1 MLNHKAVDTIN
12 VKTDHSEEGCAG
24 LVGDGLRQQG
34 LASARGAV
42 QDHLDTALK
51 KQFAIVFQEES
62 SSHPLG
68 RLDPHLLVVLGVGEG
83 QLHRFLDLL
92 QINGNKSSLSK
103 YINSSQVEDST

>member
-51 KQFAIVFQEES
+51 NQLAIVIQES

-92 QINGNKSSLSK
+92 QINGNKSSFGKL
-103 YINSSQVEDST
+103 IT